1 MSKINIFALGGLQ
14 ENGKNLYVVEVDSK
28 MFILDAGIK
37 YPTSELYGVD
47 CIEPDISYLT
57 LNKDRVEGLF
67 LTNGHIDHIGA
78 AGRILES
85 VGCKIYGTKFT
96 LALVRD
102 VLHENSIEFKEEDLV
117 EVTGVTKK
125 EFGNVAVKFF
135 DVAHNIPGCLGICLS
150 TPDGNIIY
158 TSDYSFDQNARA
170 DYQKMY
176 MHLSHFSRE
185 GVLALMCESL
195 GANND
200 DGRGTILEF
209 KQRITN
215 VLIGAPGRIILSLF
229 STDLQRIQ
237 QIINISLSL
246 NKRVAIIGRKT
257 QKMVNQA
264 MNLGYLKVPADRLVN
279 LKYVDDKNHNND
291 PDLVVLVTGERHEP
305 YYMLQRM
312 SKQIDR
318 LVKLEEND
326 TVVILTIPYLGT
338 EKMAAR
344 TLDMI
349 YKVTTKVKVFGAN
362 LLPSPFATREEIKAM
377 INLLKPRYTI
387 PVIGE
392 YRHQYAFIG
401 VATCVE
407 FPNDHI
413 IILDNGDKATFIDK
427 KYAGITESVPVGEIM
442 IDGKAVGDVGDV
454 VMHDRELL
462 AEDGVILI
470 VANINPRTKKIISGP
485 ELVSNGFN
493 IQASEVDLKS
503 EINKAFEK
511 VSLNHLINKFINW
524 SEYKNDLKNE
534 ISRVL
539 YKNLRKNPIV
549 IPVLIST
556 DPSHKQNENKEIK
569 TENKKTK
576 E

>member
-14 ENGKNLYVVEVDSK
+14 ENGKNLYVVEVDKSI
-28 MFILDAGIK
+28 FVLDAGIK
-37 YPTSELYGVD
+37 YPTSELYGID
-47 CIEPDISYLT
+47 SIEPDITYLIE
-57 LNKDRVEGLF
+57 NKDRVKGLF
-67 LTNGHIDHIGA
+67 LTNGHIDHIGSS
-78 AGRILES
+78 GNIIKNI
-85 VGCKIYGTKFT
+85 GCKVYGSKFT
-96 LALVRD
+96 IALLKD
-102 VLHENSIEFKEEDLV
+102 ILHDNSVNYKDEDLI
-117 EVTGVTKK
+117 EVTGSTKK
-125 EFGNVAVKFF
+125 EFGDVNIKFF
-135 DVAHNIPGCLGICLS
+135 DVAHNIPGCLGICIE
-150 TPDGNIIY
+150 TKDGNIIY

-176 MHLSHFSRE
+176 MHLSHFSKE

-209 KQRITN
+209 KQRILN
-215 VLIGAPGRIILSLF
+215 IFVAAKGRIIFSLF

-237 QIINISLSL
+237 QIINIAVSM

-279 LKYVDDKNHNND
+279 LRYIDEKNHNND

-318 LVKLEEND
+318 LVKLEAND
-326 TVVILTIPYLGT
+326 TVVILTVPYLGT

-377 INLLKPRYTI
+377 INLLKPKYCI

-392 YRHQYAFIG
+392 YRHQYAFIT

-407 FPNDHI
+407 FNKDNI
-413 IILDNGDKATFIDK
+413 IILDNGDKATIENK
-427 KYAGITESVPVGEIM
+427 KYIGITESVPIGEVM
-442 IDGKAVGDVGDV
+442 IDGRAVGDIGDV
-454 VMHDRELL
+454 VMRDRELL
-462 AEDGVILI
+462 AEDGVLMII
-470 VANINPRTKKIISGP
+470 ANINPKTKKIISGP
-485 ELVSNGFN
+485 ELISNGFN
-493 IQASEVDLKS
+493 MTSSEVDLKQ
-503 EINKAFEK
+503 EIFKAFEK
-511 VSLNHLINKFINW
+511 VSLKYLITNFINW

-534 ISRVL
+534 VSRLL
-539 YKNLRKNPIV
+539 YKIIRKNPIV

-556 DPSHKQNENKEIK
+556 DPSHAKKDNNDS
-569 TENKKTK
+569 NKKVD
-576 E
+576 